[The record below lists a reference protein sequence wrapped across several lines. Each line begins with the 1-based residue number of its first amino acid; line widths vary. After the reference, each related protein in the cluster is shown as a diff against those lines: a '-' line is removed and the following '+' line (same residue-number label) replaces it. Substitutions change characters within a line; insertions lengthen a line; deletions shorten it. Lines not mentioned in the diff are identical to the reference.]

1 MPKLKTLR
9 IVQPAPMLAALLGEL
24 KQYASVPDTSRDAML
39 AEIVKAAALRVQEYA
54 DVAFIAVQLQLTATP
69 SGGRVKLY
77 EGGGE
82 ISSVT
87 SARTGASLDYER
99 AGDVLTVY
107 GTDSGPVVVTYTTD
121 PSEGEQV
128 RLKPVVLRYAT
139 AVYDGAETDELNAI
153 LNEAL

>member
-1 MPKLKTLR
+1 MPTLKTLA

-24 KQYASVPDTSRDAML
+24 KQYAAVPDSSRDAML
-39 AEIVKAAALRVQEYA
+39 GEIVKAAALRVQEYA
-54 DVAFIAVQLQLTATP
+54 DVAFIATRLQLTARP
-69 SGGRVKLY
+69 VGGRVKLY
-77 EGGGE
+77 EGGGD
-82 ISSVT
+82 ISSVI

-99 AGDVLTVY
+99 TGDELTVCGY
-107 GTDSGPVVVTYTTD
+107 DGPVVVTYTTD

-139 AVYDGAETDELNAI
+139 AVYDGRETSELNAI